1 MATQYAFGQIVTN
14 GLVLAWD
21 AADKNSYPGSGTTI
35 YDTSGNSNH
44 GTLYNGV
51 GYSITSTGPVL
62 TFDGTNDYVQSL
74 TPNLSSTNYTVMGAA
89 RYSGAT
95 RGRMINSSTNNW
107 LLGHWS
113 NSVANYFAE
122 GWVSAI
128 GAGGTDTNWRV
139 YVGNGN
145 ISGDS
150 YSFYVN
156 NILSAGPNSAGAQG
170 PNGISIGRFGG
181 GLLEYSIGEF
191 AFVLV
196 YNRVL
201 TLQEISQNY
210 NAKKSRFNL

>member
-35 YDTSGNSNH
+35 YDTSGNNNH

-51 GYSITSTGPVL
+51 GYSTNSGGVL
-62 TFDGTNDYVQSL
+62 TFDGVDDYVQSL
-74 TPNLSSTNYTVMGAA
+74 TPNLSATNNTVMGAA

-95 RGRMINSSTNNW
+95 RGRMINGSTNNW

-145 ISGDS
+145 IGADS

-156 NILSAGPNSAGAQG
+156 DTLSAGPNSAGAQG
-170 PNGISIGRFGG
+170 PNGISIGRYGG
-181 GLLEYSIGEF
+181 GASEHSTGEF

-201 TLQEISQNY
+201 TLQEMTQNF
-210 NAKKSRFNL
+210 NAKKSRFGI